1 MNWKKINLYILFS
14 FAFSWTVALIMAIA
28 HVKLGD
34 ILGTILLA
42 SLYMPGPALATFVIQ
57 KYIYRKGFRQY
68 GWTFHTKAIKWILF
82 TPLFFLALT
91 ILTFSIIG
99 LFSNTHLIPQFGQ
112 LDFTQENF
120 NAELLQVLF

>member
-1 MNWKKINLYILFS
+1 MINLAAYWELF
-14 FAFSWTVALIMAIA
+14 FLHRFICR
-28 HVKLGD
+28 
-34 ILGTILLA
+34 
-42 SLYMPGPALATFVIQ
+42 GPALATFVIQ

-68 GWTFHTKAIKWILF
+68 GWTFDTKAIKWILF

-99 LFSNTHLIPQFGQ
+99 LFGNTHLISQFGQ